1 MRPKKEREKGQG
13 KIQAK
18 AQEIHQGQKY
28 KRQSGSTFI
37 EILISLLIT
46 SVTLVSV
53 SNMLTDSIAALS
65 NHAQQQQAVRLASSI
80 SEILSSI
87 PATLRHDLTS
97 HFMQEISNTVGMDCD
112 QSLICAPTEWLSS
125 QLSLSQREIEQHL
138 SGGRLE
144 LVDVDTDTYAIQIT
158 WKQRNGAQH
167 LYTLQQTLPSP

>member
-1 MRPKKEREKGQG
+1 MRPIKGRGKTKVKE
-13 KIQAK
+13 
-18 AQEIHQGQKY
+18 QEINHGQKY
-28 KRQSGSTFI
+28 VRQAGSTLI

-97 HFMQEISNTVGMDCD
+97 HFMQEIPNTVGMDCD
-112 QSLICAPTEWLSS
+112 QSLICTPTEWLSS